1 MQVRRNTDFTSWPS
15 TEGQTGS
22 QHALEG
28 KTMFSSRPRATC
40 AHILQIMAD
49 YRIGAARVPVE
60 RKESMERFAMWRRRL
75 VGCIDSA
82 QPLP

>member
-1 MQVRRNTDFTSWPS
+1 
-15 TEGQTGS
+15 
-22 QHALEG
+22 
-28 KTMFSSRPRATC
+28 MFSSRPRATC

>member
-28 KTMFSSRPRATC
+28 KTMFSSRSRATC

>member
-1 MQVRRNTDFTSWPS
+1 
-15 TEGQTGS
+15 
-22 QHALEG
+22 
-28 KTMFSSRPRATC
+28 MFSLRPRAAC
-40 AHILQIMAD
+40 AHILQVMAD

>member
-1 MQVRRNTDFTSWPS
+1 
-15 TEGQTGS
+15 
-22 QHALEG
+22 
-28 KTMFSSRPRATC
+28 MFSSRPRATC

-49 YRIGAARVPVE
+49 YRIAAARVPVE

-75 VGCIDSA
+75 AGCLDSA